1 MKIDRLLAG
10 EIKKANGDGTRAT
23 RFPFLNEVRDVI
35 DECSTTK
42 VFEVFPE
49 CLRHH
54 SRASVAVAVALTISK
69 RRDEISRKSVMWADA
84 VLNLWTNRHSTLDGM
99 CFDDNLHPSRI
110 EQYAGSFIKLTTEQD

>member
-1 MKIDRLLAG
+1 MARGSAC
-10 EIKKANGDGTRAT
+10 GDERGGVPLSIGT
-23 RFPFLNEVRDVI
+23 FVRD
-35 DECSTTK
+35 DGGYTT
-42 VFEVFPE
+42 
-49 CLRHH
+49 
-54 SRASVAVAVALTISK
+54 VAVAVALTISK